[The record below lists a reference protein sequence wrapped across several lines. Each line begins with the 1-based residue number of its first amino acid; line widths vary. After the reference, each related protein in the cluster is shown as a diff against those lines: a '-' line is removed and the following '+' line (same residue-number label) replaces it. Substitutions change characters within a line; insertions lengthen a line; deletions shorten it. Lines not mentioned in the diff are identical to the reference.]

1 MISNKTFGWT
11 PVLTLNIM
19 ASQQDRWLG
28 MLPPTGPSPPI
39 TDLSCPPMAGEMGGR
54 HRGREKLGGRQD
66 EEVCSLPVAAE
77 KA

>member
-1 MISNKTFGWT
+1 MKS
-11 PVLTLNIM
+11 LY
-19 ASQQDRWLG
+19 